1 MGRLL
6 FWLLVLG
13 MLTGGYYIYTQ
24 DPDPAD
30 ARAAV
35 NGTFAS
41 LHSRL
46 TQALADAQNAAGDAA
61 EHVADTGAEPAANDE
76 GGDTAPTPDEPVV
89 VDTPRPVAGGA
100 GDEEALDQY
109 RSWISEARATH
120 PYPES
125 EEHMHAVMVCE
136 SEGEATAVNPAGPY
150 SGLFQ
155 YSAATWNADWNT
167 YRNENILD
175 PRAQIFA
182 TALAW
187 SNGMQSHWGC
197 YSRTH

>member
-1 MGRLL
+1 MGRLI

-13 MLTGGYYIYTQ
+13 MIAGGYFIYTQ
-24 DPDPAD
+24 NPDPAD

-46 TQALADAQNAAGDAA
+46 TQAIADAQSATDDAM
-61 EHVADTGAEPAANDE
+61 EPVADTGTESPTDD
-76 GGDTAPTPDEPVV
+76 GGEDTTHEPDEQVV
-89 VDTPRPVAGGA
+89 VETPRPVAGGA
-100 GDEEALDQY
+100 GDDQTLDQY
-109 RSWISEARATH
+109 RAWISEARATH
-120 PYPES
+120 PYPDS
-125 EEHMHAVMVCE
+125 EERMYAVMMCE
-136 SEGEATAVNPAGPY
+136 SGGKATAVNPAGPY

-155 YSAATWNADWNT
+155 YSPDTWDADWNT
-167 YRNENILD
+167 YRNEDILN

-187 SNGMQSHWGC
+187 SNGMQNHWGC

>member
-13 MLTGGYYIYTQ
+13 MLAGGYYIYTQ

-35 NGTFAS
+35 SGTFAS

-46 TQALADAQNAAGDAA
+46 TQALADAQNAD
-61 EHVADTGAEPAANDE
+61 DN
-76 GGDTAPTPDEPVV
+76 TAHEPDEQVV
-89 VDTPRPVAGGA
+89 VETPRPVAGGA
-100 GDEEALDQY
+100 GDVQPLDQY
-109 RSWISEARATH
+109 RAWISEARATH

-125 EEHMHAVMVCE
+125 EEHMYAVMMCE
-136 SEGEATAVNPAGPY
+136 SGGQATVVNPAGPY

-167 YRNENILD
+167 YRNEGILD
-175 PRAQIFA
+175 PRAQVFA

>member
-13 MLTGGYYIYTQ
+13 TLAGGYYIYTQ

-46 TQALADAQNAAGDAA
+46 TQAMADAQSAAGGAA
-61 EHVADTGAEPAANDE
+61 EHVADTGAEPAASDE

-89 VDTPRPVAGGA
+89 VDTPRPASGGA
-100 GDEEALDQY
+100 VGEQTLDQY
-109 RSWISEARATH
+109 RAWISEARARH
-120 PYPES
+120 PYPDS
-125 EEHMHAVMVCE
+125 EERMYAVMICE
-136 SEGEATAVNPAGPY
+136 SGGRATIVNPAGPY

-155 YSAATWNADWNT
+155 YGPALWSGDWNI
-167 YRNENILD
+167 YRDQDILD
-175 PRAQIFA
+175 PQAQIFA

-187 SNGMQSHWGC
+187 SNGMQGHWGC
-197 YSRTH
+197 YSRAY